1 MNVELIKSWVLKL
14 LPVVTGYLVGKGLIS
29 QSVADQIGPVV
40 DWLIVGLVLIPT
52 LWRSWRKYKVVKL
65 EPAP

>member
-14 LPVVTGYLVGKGLIS
+14 LPVVTSYLVGKGIIS

-52 LWRSWRKYKVVKL
+52 LWRSWRNYKIVKL
-65 EPAP
+65 EPAS